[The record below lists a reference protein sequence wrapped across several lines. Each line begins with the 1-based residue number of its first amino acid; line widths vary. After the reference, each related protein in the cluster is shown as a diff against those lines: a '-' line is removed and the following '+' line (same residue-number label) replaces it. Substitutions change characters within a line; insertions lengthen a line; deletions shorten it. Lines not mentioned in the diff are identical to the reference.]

1 MRILVTG
8 GKGSFG
14 RRLVPRLADHE
25 VIVGTR
31 SPAGAGERHF
41 DFAGERFDLS
51 GVDCVVHLATDPL
64 RAKVETVG
72 SRRLFAQAAEDDV
85 AHVVYVSIV
94 GIDDHPYPYYR
105 TKLAGEQDLAASGTP
120 CTVVRATQFHSLIPF
135 LVDSIRSPVLPV
147 PRGVRLQPID
157 PDLVADRVAEV
168 AVGPPSGRVDDMGG
182 PEVLLMEDMV
192 RAYLAARQLRRLVV
206 PAPVWGEAV
215 AAFRRGAVLTD
226 QVVAGGR
233 TYAEFLAD
241 EVQR

>member
-14 RRLVPRLADHE
+14 RRLLSRLDGHE

-31 SPAGAGERHF
+31 SPTGAGERHF

-51 GVDCVVHLATDPL
+51 GVDSVVHLATDPFHL
-64 RAKVETVG
+64 KLETVG
-72 SRRLFAQAAEDDV
+72 TRRLFAQAAEDGLP
-85 AHVVYVSIV
+85 HMVYVSIV
-94 GIDDHPYPYYR
+94 GIDGHPYPYYR

-120 CTVVRATQFHSLIPF
+120 FTIVRATQFHSLIPF
-135 LVDSIRSPVLPV
+135 LVDSIKSPVLPV

-157 PDLVADRVAEV
+157 PDLVADRVAELV
-168 AVGPPSGRVDDMGG
+168 VGPPGGRVDDMGG
-182 PEVLLMEDMV
+182 PEVLMMEDMV
-192 RAYLAARQLRRLVV
+192 RAYLSARGRRRLVV
-206 PAPVWGEAV
+206 PAPVWGKAV

-233 TYAEFLAD
+233 TYAEFLAE
-241 EVQR
+241 EVVG